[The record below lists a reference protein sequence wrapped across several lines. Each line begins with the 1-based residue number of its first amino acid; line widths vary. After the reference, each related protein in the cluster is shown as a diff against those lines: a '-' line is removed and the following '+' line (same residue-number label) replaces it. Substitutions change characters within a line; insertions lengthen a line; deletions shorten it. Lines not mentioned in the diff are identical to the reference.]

1 MSAGQTPSWQD
12 ELSPEQLERFLA
24 ERGDPESLMASL
36 REDFEFQLALAR
48 ADIRPHLVNWFS
60 ERIVRTAGWVPD
72 RERSGPI
79 GEQSVGTEWS
89 WTGVHD
95 DERRAGA
102 FNGITGTGRE
112 VTVRGFTLMGVDDG
126 QFKVRRYVDWAGLFA
141 QLGLTLNWRV
151 PVPAE
156 ATGT

>member
-1 MSAGQTPSWQD
+1 MPVGEMPSWEE
-12 ELSPEQLERFLA
+12 ELSAEQLERFLA
-24 ERGDPESLMASL
+24 ERDDPAALMASL
-36 REDFEFQLALAR
+36 RDDIEFQLALAR
-48 ADIRPHLVNWFS
+48 ADTRPYLVHWFS
-60 ERIVRTAGWVPD
+60 ELIVRTEGWVPD

-95 DERRAGA
+95 DEGRASA
-102 FNGITGTGRE
+102 FNGITATGRE
-112 VTVRGFTLMGVDDG
+112 VTVRGFTLMGVEDR
-126 QFKVRRYVDWAGLFA
+126 QFKLRRYVDWAGLFA

-156 ATGT
+156 GTGT